1 MLWPFMTKRFEDFET
16 ASFPAFPGFWKMLG
30 PGLVW
35 LALAQGSGELI
46 FWPYLVAKY
55 GLALVFLILPSHLL
69 QYPVNIAIGRY
80 TVLTGEP
87 IFKGFLRLNRLFG
100 VLLWAWMFVVFLW
113 IGGWASAGGTA
124 LAELTRFPSAWSRP
138 WQTYFWGYALM
149 VVFVASMLL
158 GKVIYTLVERFM
170 TVVALVTIV
179 GLLWACSNP
188 VVLRAAPAFFEAMF
202 VPPVPLRDLPIGG
215 HWSGREWSFF
225 LTAICFAGLGGF
237 WTLFYSYWIKEK
249 GYGMAHYG
257 GRVTGLVRGASEEI
271 RLEGYKTADT
281 DEDRRRFRQWM
292 RCVRADSLV
301 GLFGNLLTTTLTCL
315 LAWAVLHPQGKVPER
330 WDIAVVQADFFGAYW
345 APARGLF
352 LFVAGFFL
360 IDTWLGGVDATSRV
374 HAHMVC
380 ELSPRARTR
389 GVRFWY
395 YAFVF
400 FMAIATALT
409 MPLGDPGT
417 IMAASGVVNLL
428 GITVYSVALYYLSAY
443 ALRRAM
449 PAWAQPGRAEKAGL
463 VVSSVAYALL
473 SLAYARWVFWPMIA
487 G

>member
-1 MLWPFMTKRFEDFET
+1 MGHSRFQDLRP
-16 ASFPAFPGFWKMLG
+16 ASFPAFPGFWAMLG

-55 GLALVFLILPSHLL
+55 GLAFAFLILPSHLL
-69 QYPVNIAIGRY
+69 QYPVNLAIGRY
-80 TVLTGEP
+80 TLLTGEH
-87 IFKGFLRLNRLFG
+87 IFKGFLRLHVAFG
-100 VLLWAWMFVVFLW
+100 VVMWLWMLVVFLW

-124 LAELTRFPSAWSRP
+124 LAELSAFPGAWSHKHRT
-138 WQTYFWGYALM
+138 WFWGYLLM
-149 VVFVASMLL
+149 VVFLGALLL
-158 GKVIYTLVERFM
+158 GRVVYALVERFM
-170 TVVALVTIV
+170 AIVALATMA

-188 VVLRAAPAFFEAMF
+188 VVLKAAPAFFAALAL
-202 VPPVPLRDLPIGG
+202 PATPLGELPIGRD
-215 HWSGREWSFF
+215 WNAREWNFF

-257 GRVTGLVRGASEEI
+257 GRVTSPLRGESEEI
-271 RLEGYKTADT
+271 RLEGFRAEDT
-281 DEDRRRFRQWM
+281 PENAGRFREWM
-292 RCVRADSLV
+292 RGLRGDTLV
-301 GLFGNLLTTTLTCL
+301 GLTGNLVTTTLTCL
-315 LAWAVLHPQGKVPER
+315 LAWAVLHPQGKVPDK

-345 APARGLF
+345 PPARALF

-360 IDTWLGGVDATSRV
+360 IDTWLGGVDAVSRV

-380 ELSPRARTR
+380 ELSAKARAR

-400 FMAIATALT
+400 FMAVATAVT
-409 MPLGDPGT
+409 MPIGDPGT
-417 IMAASGVVNLL
+417 IMAVSGVVNLF
-428 GITVYSVALYYLSAY
+428 GITVYSVALYVLCGP
-443 ALRRAM
+443 ALRAVL
-449 PAWAQPGRAEKAGL
+449 PAWAMPRWWEK
-463 VVSSVAYALL
+463 SALL
-473 SLAYARWVFWPMIA
+473 VSIVVYATLSLLYVRWVFWPMIA